1 MWSILNQYNYMIGI
15 KQKENAPAGGL
26 HNTLAAGT
34 AVKGDIITET
44 DFRLDGKVEGNIT
57 CAAKIVIGP
66 KAQVTGDIS
75 SVNAEVLGTVEGNI
89 KINGVLILKSSA
101 IVKGDISAHTLEIE
115 PNACFN
121 GVCSMISE
129 EK

>member
-1 MWSILNQYNYMIGI
+1 MIGI
-15 KQKENAPAGGL
+15 KQIENTPAGGL

-34 AVKGDIITET
+34 SVKGDIITET

-89 KINGVLILKSSA
+89 RINGVLILKASA
-101 IVKGDISAHTLEIE
+101 IVKGDISAQTLEIE
-115 PNACFN
+115 PNARFN
-121 GVCSMISE
+121 GVCTMISE